1 MVISLCGVNYFKWA
15 KKTKHLRRKWLR
27 NWKESIL
34 LCCSCLV
41 FGFFIFLLSSIRAI
55 ELRGREHPV
64 QEIDGVWRGR
74 GGHLAVVLWILQW
87 ASLEYVI
94 EASKG
99 LENRL
104 CLDGFQHTSQS
115 SGKAQLSC
123 MHFMFSWGKT
133 LLVGLRVK
141 EFQQVFIE
149 TLKHSLYFPLSLK
162 GAQRE
167 RIEDVDT

>member
-1 MVISLCGVNYFKWA
+1 MTTSLCEVNYFKWT

-27 NWKESIL
+27 NWKESLMLYYSWL
-34 LCCSCLV
+34 L
-41 FGFFIFLLSSIRAI
+41 FGSFIFLLSNIRAI
-55 ELRGREHPV
+55 ELGGHEHPV
-64 QEIDGVWRGR
+64 QEIDGVWRW
-74 GGHLAVVLWILQW
+74 GGHLAIILWILQW

-94 EASKG
+94 EASQG

-115 SGKAQLSC
+115 SGKAQLSHT
-123 MHFMFSWGKT
+123 HFMFSWGKT

-149 TLKHSLYFPLSLK
+149 TLKHSLHIFLQHWKEPR
-162 GAQRE
+162 G
-167 RIEDVDT
+167 